1 MPKRRAGCIR
11 PASKRNYFFYF
22 NKFSC
27 LVFCHTSKTN
37 REKFEK
43 PKIWAAGQLGA
54 ADWAPGLLGAAPHV
68 GRLGAKIDIS
78 EVIGFF
84 RLPLI
89 FLEVASYFLRL
100 PLIS

>member
-1 MPKRRAGCIR
+1 MGAGD
-11 PASKRNYFFYF
+11 
-22 NKFSC
+22 
-27 LVFCHTSKTN
+27 
-37 REKFEK
+37 
-43 PKIWAAGQLGA
+43 WAPS
-54 ADWAPGLLGAAPHV
+54 DWAPGLLGAARLGEAPHV